1 MLGFDFSMGPQHPLS
16 VNVWITC
23 WYHEFSIWKNE
34 IHHFHPPSILL
45 PANSYDW
52 SHYPFS
58 HQVPCHGPYL
68 IFLRLS
74 QGVPNWHLVFFSPA
88 VLDFYCCIS
97 CYHEFIEASTMH
109 IYYLPGP
116 WEDRCAQLSSLPRV
130 SQSNC
135 WPVWCFH
142 LRAPEKKIPFQ
153 AHPFS
158 AISASCEIEV
168 SSSCSPWLISAPG
181 KPWTFLLC
189 APLYVYLAMKNFFH
203 VYWNTSTL
211 FL

>member
-1 MLGFDFSMGPQHPLS
+1 MCLYLATDDMLGFDFSMGPQHPLS
-16 VNVWITC
+16 LNVWITC

-52 SHYPFS
+52 SYYPFS

-97 CYHEFIEASTMH
+97 RYHEFRGFKDAH
-109 IYYLPGP
+109 L
-116 WEDRCAQLSSLPRV
+116 LSPRSMRGQV
-130 SQSNC
+130 CS
-135 WPVWCFH
+135 
-142 LRAPEKKIPFQ
+142 AE
-153 AHPFS
+153 FS
-158 AISASCEIEV
+158 AQGLTVKLLASLVFSFEGSRKKNPLP
-168 SSSCSPWLISAPG
+168 SSSIFSHFCQLWDWGLI
-181 KPWTFLLC
+181 
-189 APLYVYLAMKNFFH
+189 
-203 VYWNTSTL
+203 
-211 FL
+211 

>member
-116 WEDRCAQLSSLPRV
+116 WEDRCAQLSSLTRV

-135 WPVWCFH
+135 WPVWCIH
-142 LRAPEKKIPFQ
+142 LRAPEKKKSPSKLIHFQPFLPVVRLRSHLAVHHGSYQ
-153 AHPFS
+153 LL
-158 AISASCEIEV
+158 E
-168 SSSCSPWLISAPG
+168 SPG
-181 KPWTFLLC
+181 HFC
-189 APLYVYLAMKNFFH
+189 YVLPSMFI
-203 VYWNTSTL
+203 
-211 FL
+211 